1 MESRWQ
7 TPTAR
12 QDAREADHLVPVEHF
27 TLYEQVYEKLRLAIM
42 EGAFAAGETLTIRSL
57 AQRLGTSVMPVREA
71 LRRLSTEG
79 ALTML
84 PNRSIRVPPLDV
96 ARIAEV
102 YALRSL
108 LEGEAA
114 ALAAATITDEELA
127 RVKHHHRDFIAG
139 VKAGSASKI
148 LRAGQDLHFTI
159 YEAARSPT
167 MLAFIGMLWLQTGP
181 WLAEP
186 LRRTFSKRTVQTF
199 AEAIGARHGEII
211 DALQARDAQRAAR
224 AVRAEMRDL
233 AEHLRATIGEAHR

>member
-1 MESRWQ
+1 MG
-7 TPTAR
+7 TCR
-12 QDAREADHLVPVEHF
+12 QDPAPHRDVRETDHLAPVEHF

-84 PNRSIRVPPLDV
+84 PNRSVRVPAFD
-96 ARIAEV
+96 ADRIGEV
-102 YALRSL
+102 YRLREL

-114 ALAAATITDEELA
+114 ALAAANITDAELA
-127 RVKHHHRDFIAG
+127 SVRHHHRDFIAG
-139 VKAGSASKI
+139 VKAGSASTL
-148 LRAGQDLHFTI
+148 LRAGQNLHFTI

-211 DALQARDAQRAAR
+211 DALEARDPQCAAE

-233 AEHLRATIGEAHR
+233 AGHLRATIG